1 VIGHGCEI
9 EAEFLDMEDLGS
21 EVSPRPAGKR
31 EDLEAHSVGHIWIV
45 ERDRSSLQVNAKP
58 GPGGPAANRAQSAC
72 GVDIPSN
79 GHPPCTAARVLESRV
94 WLVVMQT
101 VSVDDVRYARHGEAH
116 VAFREVVGDASSD
129 TAVLWCP
136 GQFVPMEMMWAD
148 RGYARFVDGLASLGR
163 LVVFDRRGI
172 GLSDAVTDWST
183 SIYDKWVDDAVS
195 VLDAAG
201 VDTVNVVGWEQGA
214 TLAWLLATRHPDRIS
229 RVAVL
234 HGLDRMERMATM
246 GWPSGREL
254 AASMRR
260 WIETGDGDELPS
272 GGGESYAPSRA
283 GDASLELWLNQAGRM
298 GASPTMAVRL
308 YESVF
313 TDNTGLDLADLSCPA
328 VLLWR
333 RDTHVWPKEVG
344 RAIAAD
350 FPGIDY
356 VEIAGEDFAPY
367 SGDVDGLVN
376 EIERFITGEATR
388 AGSGDRQLSAVL
400 FTDIVGSTES
410 VSSIGDGA
418 WRGTLDAHDRVVDR
432 VVGRHG
438 GRVIKQTGDGAL
450 IIFDLASR
458 AMRAAVA
465 LREELGSLGIVV
477 RQGVHAGEVV
487 ARGDDVSGVAV
498 HVASRV
504 MSLAEPGEIL
514 TSAVVPMLIEGDN
527 MVFVERASTSLRGLP
542 GDRTIYALSDQSDH

>member
-1 VIGHGCEI
+1 
-9 EAEFLDMEDLGS
+9 MES
-21 EVSPRPAGKR
+21 WV
-31 EDLEAHSVGHIWIV
+31 
-45 ERDRSSLQVNAKP
+45 
-58 GPGGPAANRAQSAC
+58 C
-72 GVDIPSN
+72 
-79 GHPPCTAARVLESRV
+79 
-94 WLVVMQT
+94 LVVMQT
-101 VSVDDVRYARHGEAH
+101 VSVDDVRYARHGDAH

-129 TAVLWCP
+129 AVVLWCP
-136 GQFVPMEMMWAD
+136 GQFVPLEMMWAD

-163 LVVFDRRGI
+163 LLVFDRRGI

-195 VLDAAG
+195 VLDATG
-201 VDTVNVVGWEQGA
+201 VDTVHVVGWEQGA
-214 TLAWLLATRHPDRIS
+214 NIAWLLATRHPDRVAG
-229 RVAVL
+229 VAVL
-234 HGLDRMERMATM
+234 HGVDRMERMTAM

-260 WIETGDGDELPS
+260 WIETGDGDGLPA
-272 GGGESYAPSRA
+272 GGGQSYAPSRA
-283 GDASLELWLNQAGRM
+283 GDASLTQWLNQAGRM

-313 TDNTGLDLADLSCPA
+313 TDNSDLDLAELSCPA

-333 RDTHVWPKEVG
+333 RDNQVWPKEVG
-344 RAIAAD
+344 RALAAD
-350 FPGIDY
+350 YPGIDY

-367 SGDVDGLVN
+367 SGDVDGLIN
-376 EIERFITGEATR
+376 EIQRFITGEATR
-388 AGSGDRQLSAVL
+388 IASGDRQLSAVL

-438 GRVIKQTGDGAL
+438 GTVVKQTGDGAL
-450 IIFDLASR
+450 IIFDLVSR

-465 LREELGSLGIVV
+465 LREELGSLDIVV

-498 HVASRV
+498 HVAARV

-514 TSAVVPMLIEGDN
+514 TSAVIPMLIEGDN
-527 MVFVERASTSLRGLP
+527 MAFEERTSTNLRGLP
-542 GDRTIYALSDQSDH
+542 GERTIYALSDQPDH